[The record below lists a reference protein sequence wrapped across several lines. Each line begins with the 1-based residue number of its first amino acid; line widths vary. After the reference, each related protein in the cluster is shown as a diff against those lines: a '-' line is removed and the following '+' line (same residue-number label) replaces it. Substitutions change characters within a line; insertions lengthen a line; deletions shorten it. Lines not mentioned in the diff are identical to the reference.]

1 MWLERLKK
9 WSDSLKIKFTLLLLL
24 LTVIPVVLVA
34 SILTNLFT
42 GNVEKELKAQQMV
55 IASANAEKLNS
66 FLEKKVQSV
75 ESMLGSYRSQFL
87 HSDTKEIVAL
97 LKVMKAMNPDV
108 LSYTYSPESGQSIK
122 DTNDKLDLS
131 KFDNFK
137 RIKEGKKIGISD
149 ILQDGKT
156 GENIIIIDIPILG
169 DSNEFRGLIQTIV
182 SPGNILEDLNKSKMG
197 KTSSAFLLSKDGKYL
212 AYQSKER
219 IGKDIKE
226 YENEKTTKVY
236 TTEILKKEEGNVIYE
251 IKDGTSKL
259 ASYAKVDL
267 TGWRVVVSGNESDLL
282 SNVEQSKKTGFL
294 VIILCSLG
302 VALLSYIVSGYILR
316 PIYATTNLMKKV
328 ADGDLTERLKA
339 KGNDEWQQLKRNINA
354 MLDSFSLTLN
364 KLAEAIQHTA
374 SSSEELTAIALNSAS
389 ASENTANSV
398 ERIKNGAQEQYKG
411 SEQSAKAMEEMALGI
426 QEIAESSSIV
436 NERTQEV
443 SRQVTQGEAVVQEA
457 VRQITN
463 VNVAVEKSASMIQ
476 AMESKSS
483 EINQIVNFIS
493 EIATQTNLLSLN
505 AAIEAARAGEH
516 GRGFAVV
523 AEEVKKL
530 AEQTTKATVNID
542 GILREIQNSTSDTS
556 KSISKGIEEVGKS
569 VSQIEQVGDIFRS
582 IVQEVVGVS
591 TQIEGMSAATEQLS
605 ASTEE
610 VSASINE
617 IVDIS
622 RGSLEELQ
630 TISTSTSEQHLSME
644 EISTASESLSQM
656 AMELQEMVSKFKVN

>member
-1 MWLERLKK
+1 MWLKRLKE
-9 WSDSLKIKFTLLLLL
+9 WSNSLKLKFTVFLLL
-24 LTVIPVVLVA
+24 LTVVPLVLVA

-42 GNVEKELKAQQMV
+42 GNVEKELIAQQMV
-55 IASANAEKLNS
+55 IASSNAEKLNS
-66 FLEKKVQSV
+66 FFGKKVQSV
-75 ESMLGSYRSQFL
+75 ESMLSSYRLEFL
-87 HSDTKEIVAL
+87 HSDTEEIVQL
-97 LKVMKAMNPDV
+97 LKVMKAISPDV
-108 LSYTYSPESGQSIK
+108 LSYRYSSESGQSIG
-122 DTNDKLDLS
+122 DIYDELDIS
-131 KFDNFK
+131 NFDNFK
-137 RIKEGKKIGISD
+137 RIKEGKKVGISD

-156 GENIIIIDIPILG
+156 GKNIIIIDIPILG
-169 DSNEFRGLIQTIV
+169 ESNEFRGLIQAKV
-182 SPGNILEDLNKSKMG
+182 SPGNILEDLNRNKMG
-197 KTSSAFLLSKDGKYL
+197 ETSSAFLLSKDGKYL
-212 AYQSKER
+212 AHQSEER
-219 IGKDIKE
+219 IGKDIKD
-226 YENEKTTKVY
+226 YENDKTIKAY
-236 TTEILKKEEGNVIYE
+236 TEEILKEEEGNVIYE
-251 IKDGTSKL
+251 VKDGTSKL

-267 TGWRVVVSGNESDLL
+267 TGWRVVVSGNESELL
-282 SNVEQSKKTGFL
+282 SSVEHTKKMGFF
-294 VIILCSLG
+294 VIILCSLS
-302 VALLSYIVSGYILR
+302 VALLSYIVSGSMLR
-316 PIYATTNLMKKV
+316 PIYAMTNLMKKV

-339 KGNDEWQQLKRNINA
+339 KGNDELQQLKRNINV

-374 SSSEELTAIALNSAS
+374 SSSEQLTAIALNSAS
-389 ASENTANSV
+389 TSENTANSV
-398 ERIKNGAQEQYKG
+398 ERITNGAQEQYKG

-426 QEIAESSSIV
+426 QEIAESSSII

-443 SRQVTQGEAVVQEA
+443 HQQVTQGEAVVQAA

-476 AMESKSS
+476 AMEAKSS

-516 GRGFAVV
+516 GRGFAIV

-542 GILREIQNSTSDTS
+542 GILTEIQNSTTDTS
-556 KSISKGIEEVGKS
+556 KSILKGIEEVGKS

-610 VSASINE
+610 VSASMND
-617 IVDIS
+617 IVGIA
-622 RGSLEELQ
+622 RGSLEELK
-630 TISTSTSEQHLSME
+630 TISKSTSEQHQSME